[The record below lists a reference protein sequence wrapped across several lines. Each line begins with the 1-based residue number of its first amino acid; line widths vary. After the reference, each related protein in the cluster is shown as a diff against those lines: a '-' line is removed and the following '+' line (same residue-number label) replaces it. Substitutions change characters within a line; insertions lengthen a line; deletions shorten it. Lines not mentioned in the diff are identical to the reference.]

1 MRNWKGL
8 LLAVAMMPGPA
19 LAQTERQSHVLSD
32 WYDPDEARPRGE
44 ALLRRVM
51 LRAHDEA
58 RKDVEVPPLQWDD
71 GLAAQALTYARELAR
86 TRRFEHSDKAFR
98 PTPQGE
104 NLWMGTRGAFTY
116 YEMAASW
123 TNERR
128 YYRHRPVPDVSTTGD
143 WRDVGHY
150 TQMVWKQ
157 TTAMGC
163 AVASNSR
170 DDYLVCRYTPPGNV
184 YGRTIFGETK

>member
-1 MRNWKGL
+1 
-8 LLAVAMMPGPA
+8 MMPGVA
-19 LAQTERQSHVLSD
+19 ISQTERQSHIQSD
-32 WYDPDEARPRGE
+32 WHDPEEARPRGE

-51 LRAHDEA
+51 VRAHNEA
-58 RKDVEVPPLQWDD
+58 REDVDVPPLQWDE

-86 TRRFEHSDKAFR
+86 TRRFQHSDKAFR

-116 YEMAASW
+116 AEMAATW
-123 TNERR
+123 EKERR
-128 YYRHRPVPDVSTTGD
+128 YYRHRPVPNFSTTGD

-150 TQMVWKQ
+150 TQMVWRE
-157 TTAMGC
+157 TTALGC
-163 AVASNSR
+163 ALASNPW